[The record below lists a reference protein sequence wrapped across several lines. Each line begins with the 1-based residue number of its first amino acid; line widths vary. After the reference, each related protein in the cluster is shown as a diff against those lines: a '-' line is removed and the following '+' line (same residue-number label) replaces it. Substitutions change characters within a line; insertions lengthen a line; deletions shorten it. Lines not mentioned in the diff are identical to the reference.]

1 MQLRQMMQF
10 QSNTSKAL
18 ALTSRCEEPARL
30 GHAVSIE
37 HFTRSMGSVRADK
50 YGVRSLGV
58 SHIIR
63 WSASIGS
70 CGPNGTCVQ
79 RNLER

>member
-1 MQLRQMMQF
+1 MQLDAF
-10 QSNTSKAL
+10 QTNISEVL
-18 ALTSRCEEPARL
+18 PLTSLCEEPARL
-30 GHAVSIE
+30 GHVASIE
-37 HFTRSMGSVRADK
+37 HFTRSMGSVRADRR
-50 YGVRSLGV
+50 GVRSQHV

-70 CGPNGTCVQ
+70 CAANETCVQ